1 MATEAKDKFFSG
13 YEEARQAGKIID
25 YYNDKASVYNEAL
38 EQAGYTDTTLFCS
51 NLLKEYLSAERDEN
65 KIAELEILDLGC
77 GSGLTGVALQKVGF
91 KLIDGVDPAD
101 KMLQVAREK
110 SVYRNLSNGIIT
122 DMEKLSCYQA
132 ESYDGLL
139 CIGCFT
145 VGHIKFNNGIQ
156 EILRILR
163 KGGIAVYTISSKLDC
178 PAIMNEHMPFF
189 LRKQCEMIRVE
200 KRFFYNSGSNDKK
213 YCNVYVVKKL

>member
-13 YEEARQAGKIID
+13 FEEARQAGKIID
-25 YYNDKASVYNEAL
+25 YYNNTASVYNEAL
-38 EQAGYTDTTLFCS
+38 EQAGYTDTTVYCS
-51 NLLKEYLSAERDEN
+51 TLLKEYLSGERGEN

-122 DMEKLSCYQA
+122 DTEKLSCYQND
-132 ESYDGLL
+132 SYDGLL
-139 CIGCFT
+139 CSGCFS
-145 VGHIKFNNGIQ
+145 VGHIRFNNGMP
-156 EILRILR
+156 EVLRVLR
-163 KGGIAVYTISSKLDC
+163 KGGVAVYTIFSKMDC
-178 PAIMNEHMPFF
+178 AVILNEHMPFF
-189 LRKQCEMIRVE
+189 LRKQCEMLRVE
-200 KRFFYNSGSNDKK
+200 KRFYFSGSNDKK
-213 YCNVYVVKKL
+213 YCDVYVIKKL